1 MPSLSAFSKR
11 FCRRVIQ
18 DVPAD
23 LEAMA
28 CEDPLGVLRHHVPRL
43 IDGIGRYDDARG
55 PAYTTRPF
63 FSIPGSPPVSRL
75 RSADGHIPFHFA
87 KNMVEGRTAQAFDA
101 YARGKGQGLEPD
113 APGEG
118 LAKALDVGI
127 DGAAKD
133 AYMRGHGGQGGGPA
147 DGWTN
152 LRDPADWNVVE
163 TFERDRRP
171 HPEGNPPGISIF
183 YARAPALF
191 DEIARDAECPAGLR
205 KAIAKEQ
212 KRVAAGRP
220 LSNRKA
226 RDGVRWID
234 ARAFDV
240 YAWIK
245 TQDHW
250 PDTVDK
256 TTRPARVSEGRA
268 VQTHLAGEG
277 EYHADLGADACAR
290 IQAGMID
297 LVQRQR
303 NPASTDEP
311 GWFIPMT
318 ICDHMPDGLN
328 DPLNDHFHWLMGTR
342 QARYLEDGSLEFEAN
357 KVGAI
362 TRDGWIDV
370 MREEVARLTNIEL
383 ATIDAD
389 VRYHPGT
396 LAEMGID
403 ATAQRK
409 MHGRR
414 TVLERAGFSTER
426 GLSNDVEGWRRVF
439 AAAATNHAAE
449 LGAID
454 RALPA
459 PDPNHERA
467 RAAKVEAVEL
477 RHEAAQIQI
486 LIDMS
491 RSRAARTARFAPEY
505 ATVTTSPRAVAG
517 WTERGREAER
527 HLQAL
532 DLELKLEQEAV
543 ADRVARAAR
552 MEIEAIELLAR
563 SALSADNA
571 KRLEPV
577 DMHEHMTVPTVTPT
591 HRAIDLIAKAP
602 LLVSGGEH
610 GLAIDPRDDPDDLV
624 RGVDLGGGRE
634 QRRLAGIRAAQQR
647 ELAQV
652 QAFARRH
659 GAASLFDETCDTHS
673 AWFGQAVRKWRDT
686 PVMERHLAKLETRI
700 MHERQVDARERYGRR
715 TARAASEI
723 IELDELPSLADVPF
737 LADIWDIGDD
747 RLEPTGLR
755 EEQVVRGPAE
765 DTPAPAL
772 PAQDK
777 PSAPSPP
784 SRPEIVWTQLERDH
798 RDHIEW
804 RAERHRVDV
813 AQEIDRALIE
823 RVGDGDAITPYAARL
838 IEKVGKGF
846 DPARVGSRI
855 GPVGP
860 TLDQRD
866 AAEMA
871 VLSRHPKFRAYLET
885 ARRSDPKT
893 ARLVAAA
900 PPATTGP
907 DFLGRVAVTHGRI
920 GFGAAAPTAPGNQSP
935 LRTPLEWARDT
946 VAVIAERGMPLSRRD
961 GLVGLHDG
969 DVLRFSNY
977 NYLGLLHLEI
987 QHALDVQR
995 RIQAEVEREILSR
1008 VRTGALKVEASI
1020 KQDARS
1026 LDVRTHV
1033 RLIGGTPEDRAFV
1046 DLRQFDAGF
1055 YFRSRE
1061 AAAGLPAPA
1070 LRHDSAVVRAWLTAS
1085 DEGAAA
1091 PVVDLLAQQ
1100 VRALAGGVGTA
1111 GMTDGDARALGAL
1124 LKPPPAAITPSRKL
1138 RGPRSRLPLHPGRLD
1153 PSR

>member
-1 MPSLSAFSKR
+1 MASLSAFSKR

-18 DVPAD
+18 DMPAD

-43 IDGIGRYDDARG
+43 IDGIARYDDARG
-55 PAYTTRPF
+55 PAYTSRPF

-87 KNMVEGRTAQAFDA
+87 KNMVEGRTAHAFDA
-101 YARGKGQGLEPD
+101 YARGKGQGAEPD

-118 LAKALDVGI
+118 LVKAVDVGI

-133 AYMRGHGGQGGGPA
+133 AYMRGHGGRDGGPA

-152 LRDPADWNVVE
+152 LRDPADWTVVE
-163 TFERDRRP
+163 AFERDRRLQP
-171 HPEGNPPGISIF
+171 DGNPPGISVF
-183 YARAPALF
+183 YERAPVLF

-205 KAIAKEQ
+205 KTIAREQ
-212 KRVAAGRP
+212 KRVAASRP
-220 LSNRKA
+220 LSDRKA

-250 PDTVDK
+250 PDAVDK

-277 EYHADLGADACAR
+277 EYHADLGADARIR

-311 GWFIPMT
+311 GWFMPMT
-318 ICDHMPDGLN
+318 ICDHTPDGLN

-342 QARYLEDGSLEFEAN
+342 RARYLEDGSLEFEAN

-383 ATIDAD
+383 AAIDAD

-439 AAAATNHAAE
+439 AAAATSHDAE

-459 PDPNHERA
+459 SDPDHERA
-467 RAAKVEAVEL
+467 RAAKIEAANL

-505 ATVTTSPRAVAG
+505 AAAATSPRAVAG
-517 WTERGREAER
+517 WTVRGREAER

-532 DLELKLEQEAV
+532 DVELGLEHDAV
-543 ADRVARAAR
+543 ADRVAEAAR
-552 MEIEAIELLAR
+552 LDIEATALLAR
-563 SALSADNA
+563 SAPSTDLATGAEAVGARERISVPSAT
-571 KRLEPV
+571 R
-577 DMHEHMTVPTVTPT
+577 T
-591 HRAIDLIAKAP
+591 HRALDLIAKAP
-602 LLVSGGEH
+602 LLVSEGEH
-610 GLAIDPRDDPDDLV
+610 GLLVDPRDDPDDLV

-652 QAFARRH
+652 QALARRH
-659 GAASLFDETCDTHS
+659 GAAALFDETCDTHS
-673 AWFGQAVRKWRDT
+673 AWFGQALRKWRDT
-686 PVMERHLAKLETRI
+686 PVMHRHLAKLDARI
-700 MHERQVDARERYGRR
+700 TQDRQVDGRERYGRR
-715 TARAASEI
+715 TARAASEMDD
-723 IELDELPSLADVPF
+723 LDALPSLLDVPF
-737 LADIWDIGDD
+737 LADIWDIGVD

-755 EEQVVRGPAE
+755 EEHVVRGPTE
-765 DTPAPAL
+765 DMPAPA
-772 PAQDK
+772 PAAQDK
-777 PSAPSPP
+777 PSAPPPP
-784 SRPEIVWTQLERDH
+784 SRPAIVWTQLERDH
-798 RDHIEW
+798 RDHIAW
-804 RAERHRVDV
+804 RAERRRVEV
-813 AQEIDRALIE
+813 AREIDRALIE
-823 RVGDGDAITPYAARL
+823 RIGDSDAIMPYVARL

-855 GPVGP
+855 GPVGQA
-860 TLDQRD
+860 LDQRD

-871 VLSRHPKFRAYLET
+871 VLSHHPRFRGYLE
-885 ARRSDPKT
+885 AVRRSEPKI
-893 ARLVAAA
+893 ARLIAAA

-920 GFGAAAPTAPGNQSP
+920 RFGAVAAPASGTQTH

-946 VAVIAERGMPLSRRD
+946 VAVIAEREIPLSRRD
-961 GLVGLHDG
+961 GLVGFHDG
-969 DVLRFSNY
+969 DVLRLSNY
-977 NYLGLLHLEI
+977 NYLGLLHHEI
-987 QHALDVQR
+987 QHALDVQL
-995 RIQAEVEREILSR
+995 RIQTEVEREILSR
-1008 VRTGALKVEASI
+1008 VRTGTLRIETGI

-1026 LDVRTHV
+1026 LDVSTHV
-1033 RLIGGTPEDRAFV
+1033 RLVGGTSEDRTFV
-1046 DLRQFDAGF
+1046 GLRQFDPGF

-1061 AAAGLPAPA
+1061 AVAGLPAPA
-1070 LRHDSAVVRAWLTAS
+1070 LRHDNAVVRAWLAAR
-1085 DEGAAA
+1085 DDGAVT
-1091 PVVDLLAQQ
+1091 PVVDLLARQ
-1100 VRALAGGVGTA
+1100 VRALAGGVGTP
-1111 GMTDGDARALGAL
+1111 GMIDADARALGVL
-1124 LKPPPAAITPSRKL
+1124 LKPPPAVISPTRKR

-1153 PSR
+1153 PSS